1 MLTMRKSE
9 FQCFLIITDESR
21 DSRLFNIGVCVRVRA
36 RLCHASYYLKGIE
49 RIVDVRGYGSTPGKL
64 SSFSLKWQLMK
75 TRCDEME
82 EAG

>member
-1 MLTMRKSE
+1 MRAGIAD
-9 FQCFLIITDESR
+9 FLI
-21 DSRLFNIGVCVRVRA
+21 LLCVCVR
-36 RLCHASYYLKGIE
+36 LWHASYYLKGIE

-82 EAG
+82 EAGWEH